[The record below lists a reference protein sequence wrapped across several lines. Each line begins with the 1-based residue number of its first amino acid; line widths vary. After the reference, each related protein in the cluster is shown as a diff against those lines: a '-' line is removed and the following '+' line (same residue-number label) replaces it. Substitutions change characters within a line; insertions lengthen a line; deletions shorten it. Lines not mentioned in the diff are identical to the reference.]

1 MLTRQDIVD
10 LLTTTP
16 FEDVLRE
23 SDRTRKGCCGDEV
36 HLRGIVEFSNV
47 CVRTC
52 SYCGLRGPNRRLQR
66 YRMSPD
72 EIVDAAKAVRAKGLR
87 TIVLQSG
94 EDPRTE
100 LTELCDVIRR
110 IKAETDLAITLSIGL
125 RTPEEYRCLRE
136 AGADRY
142 LIKEET
148 FDGSLYARL
157 HAGLPLVPRVIA
169 LSNLKRIGYETGGGI
184 IVGLPGQTAE
194 SVADSLIHARD
205 LALDMYAIGPFVPH
219 PDTPLADHPTAS
231 IEQTLR
237 TIAVARIILGD
248 VHIPATTALQAIHPR
263 GWELGLLAGAN
274 VIMSLETPA
283 IYRED
288 YSIYPNPGRAD
299 ADDRRAEKIFD
310 AIRRAGRRVGVGP
323 GSSMKLDHEIV
334 ADGGEY
340 IEDDTACHRIEE
352 LLNATPNGVFRVS
365 A

>member
-23 SDRTRKGCCGDEV
+23 SDRIRKEFCGDEV
-36 HLRGIVEFSNV
+36 HLRGIIEFSNV

-52 SYCGLRGPNRRLQR
+52 SYCGLRGPNRNLKR
-66 YRMSPD
+66 YRMSSD
-72 EIVDAAKAVRAKGLR
+72 EIVEAAKAVRAKGLR
-87 TIVLQSG
+87 TIVMQSG
-94 EDPRTE
+94 EDPRTD

-125 RTPEEYRCLRE
+125 RTLDEYRRLRE
-136 AGADRY
+136 AGANRY

-148 FDGSLYARL
+148 LDGSLYARL

-219 PDTPLADHPTAS
+219 PDTPLADHPTAG

-237 TIAVARIILGD
+237 TIAVGRIILGD
-248 VHIPATTALQAIHPR
+248 VHIPATTAVQAIHPR

-274 VIMSLETPA
+274 VIMSLETPVA
-283 IYRED
+283 YRED
-288 YSIYPNPGRAD
+288 YAIYPNPGRAITGD
-299 ADDRRAEKIFD
+299 QRAEKIYES
-310 AIRRAGRRVGVGP
+310 IRRAGRRVGTGV
-323 GSSMKLDHEIV
+323 GSSMKRDSAIV

-340 IEDDTACHRIEE
+340 IEDDSAYRRIKE
-352 LLNATPNGVFRVS
+352 LLRGTPNGVFRVS
-365 A
+365 V